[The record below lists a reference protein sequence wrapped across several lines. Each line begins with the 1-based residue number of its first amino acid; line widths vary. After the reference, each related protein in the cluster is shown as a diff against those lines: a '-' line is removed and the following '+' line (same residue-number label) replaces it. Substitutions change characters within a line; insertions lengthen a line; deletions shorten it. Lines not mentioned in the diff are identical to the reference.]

1 MNLIRAICLAVLL
14 TPLLSGLTFAGEDL
28 HKKIDEGNQAFAAA
42 LLEGDVDS
50 AVSSYT
56 DTACVIAPSTDNACG
71 TEQIKAFWTGVVG
84 SGVKNIRIDTREVDS
99 SGDLAYAVGTL
110 VVTDSTGIDHAS
122 RYTLVFKKVA
132 GEWKLHIDTWTPS
145 Q

>member
-1 MNLIRAICLAVLL
+1 MHLIRAICLAVLL
-14 TPLLSGLTFAGEDL
+14 TPLVSSLTFAGEDL
-28 HKKIDEGNQAFAAA
+28 RKKIDEGNQAFAAA

-56 DTACVIAPSTDNACG
+56 DTACVIAPAAGTACG
-71 TEQIKAFWTGVVG
+71 KEQIKAFWTGVVD
-84 SGVKNIRIDTREVDS
+84 SGVKNIKIDTREVGS

-110 VVTDSTGIDHAS
+110 VVTDSTDVDHAS

-132 GEWKLHIDTWTPS
+132 GEWKLHIDTWTPAR
-145 Q
+145 